1 MKTRPQSRRSAFT
14 LVEIMM
20 VVMIIGLLAGV
31 AAFTV
36 GDNIGIA
43 KDTRIKSD
51 IQTLQTQL
59 MVYETS
65 NGSAPNNDEGLRALL
80 EKRPRQLMKEIP
92 MDPYGEKYEYL
103 NPGRHN
109 AESYDIFSK
118 GKDRVAGTEDDI
130 GNWKK
135 TSQ

>member
-1 MKTRPQSRRSAFT
+1 MKTRPHSRRSAFT

-59 MVYETS
+59 V
-65 NGSAPNNDEGLRALL
+65 
-80 EKRPRQLMKEIP
+80 
-92 MDPYGEKYEYL
+92 
-103 NPGRHN
+103 
-109 AESYDIFSK
+109 
-118 GKDRVAGTEDDI
+118 V
-130 GNWKK
+130 
-135 TSQ
+135 

>member
-1 MKTRPQSRRSAFT
+1 
-14 LVEIMM
+14 
-20 VVMIIGLLAGV
+20 
-31 AAFTV
+31 
-36 GDNIGIA
+36 
-43 KDTRIKSD
+43 
-51 IQTLQTQL
+51 

-92 MDPYGEKYEYL
+92 VDPFGEKYEYL

-109 AESYDIFSK
+109 PESYDIFSK
-118 GKDRVAGTEDDI
+118 GKDRVVGTEDDI

-135 TSQ
+135 

>member
-1 MKTRPQSRRSAFT
+1 
-14 LVEIMM
+14 MM

-92 MDPYGEKYEYL
+92 LDPFGEKYEYL

-109 AESYDIFSK
+109 PESYDIFSK
-118 GKDRVAGTEDDI
+118 GKDRIAGTEDDI

-135 TSQ
+135 